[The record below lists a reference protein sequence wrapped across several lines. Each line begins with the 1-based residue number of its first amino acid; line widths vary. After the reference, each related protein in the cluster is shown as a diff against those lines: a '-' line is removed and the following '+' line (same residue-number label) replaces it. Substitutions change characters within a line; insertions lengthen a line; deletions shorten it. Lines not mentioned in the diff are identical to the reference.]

1 MHPQY
6 LTSLASILDNER
18 IITDIS
24 RRRAYAT
31 DASFYQ
37 LIPAL
42 VLKVANVSEMQ
53 EVLALSFLHNVP
65 VTFRAAG
72 TSLSGQA
79 ITDSVL
85 ILLTEHWRNHEILG
99 NGEKIRLQPG
109 VVGADANRY
118 LAPYQRKIGP
128 DPASINAC
136 KIGGIAAN
144 NASGMCCGVAKNTFY
159 TMAEMTIVFADGTVL
174 NTGSPSSIAEFRKS
188 HKPLLDAIENLA
200 RSVQADTAL
209 TELIQHKY
217 RLKNTTGYSLNA
229 LTDYTDPVAVLSHL
243 MVGSEGTL
251 GFIADITY
259 NTVVEHSFKATGL
272 YLFANATIACQL
284 ASTLREYPVDAVEL
298 LDQRALNSVQG
309 KPGLPDTFCHN
320 AATST
325 ALLIETTASDQ
336 ATLDAYITQL
346 THLVEEAQPSEAISF
361 SQDPVLGGQLWA
373 IRKATFPAVGAVRE
387 TGTTVIIEDVSFPHE
402 VLDQGVL
409 GLQALFTKYDYA
421 EALIFGHAL
430 AGNLHFVFTQA
441 FDTPEQI
448 QRYDDF
454 MRDVAQL
461 VAVDFKGSLK
471 AEHGTGRNMA
481 PFVEL
486 EWGEQAFSVMREL
499 KRIIDPTGILNPG
512 VILNE
517 DPDAH
522 IKNLKALP
530 KANEIVDKCIECG
543 FCEPVCPSKDLT
555 FTPRQRIA
563 IWRRIQQ
570 LKDRGYLIDAER
582 QELGQLEHDFQ
593 YYGID
598 TCAATGLCAE
608 RCPVGINTGDLIR
621 ELRGQNIGKFGA
633 TIAKFSSEQFA
644 PLAQAT
650 GTTLGLASRI
660 SKIIGPQNTNTLG
673 RIIHKGSAGKIPL
686 WFSRYPQQA
695 APLHITKATQSKTL
709 GKATKAQISHANV
722 EAKGNPTGAHTEG
735 LEVIYFPSCASRTM
749 GPDPL
754 NKEQRS
760 LHEVT
765 QTVLQKAGYQ
775 VTIPDSVSGLCC
787 GMPFSSKGLGQF
799 ASAKGDELL
808 TNLQTISDNGRIP
821 IIFDTSPCKLRLAE
835 LGHTLPIFEACEFM
849 AQYALDKLNIQPI
862 DETVALHITCSSQKM
877 GLSSALQTIAK
888 RCATEVIQPE
898 GIHCCGFAGD
908 KGMTQPELN
917 ASALSTLKKQVGGTC
932 SNGYSNSRT
941 CEIGLSEHSGIDYQS
956 LLYLLDRASTAKAI
970 V

>member
-6 LTSLASILDNER
+6 LNSLSHILDNER

-42 VLKVANVSEMQ
+42 VIKVASIGEMQ
-53 EVLALSFLHNVP
+53 DVLALSFLHNIP

-85 ILLTEHWRNHEILG
+85 ILLTEHWRNHEILE
-99 NGEKIRLQPG
+99 NGQKIRLQPG

-159 TMAEMTIVFADGTVL
+159 TMAEMTIIFADGTAL
-174 NTGSPSSIAEFRKS
+174 NTGDASSIAAFRTS
-188 HKPLLDAIENLA
+188 HKPLLDAIEALA
-200 RSVQADTAL
+200 QNVQADAEL
-209 TELIQHKY
+209 TTLIQHKY

-229 LTDYTDPVAVLSHL
+229 LTDYTDPVSVLSHL

-259 NTVVEHSFKATGL
+259 NTVVEHPYKATGL
-272 YLFANATIACQL
+272 YLFANPTIACQL

-298 LDQRALNSVQG
+298 LDQRALNSVAG

-320 AATST
+320 APTST

-336 ATLDAYITQL
+336 ASLDAHISQL
-346 THLVEEAQPSEAISF
+346 TSLVQQAQPLEAIHF
-361 SQDPVLGGQLWA
+361 SQDAVLSAQLWA

-387 TGTTVIIEDVSFPHE
+387 TGTTVIIEDVSFPHD

-409 GLQALFTKYDYA
+409 GLQALFAKYNYT

-441 FDTPEQI
+441 FDTPEQV

-461 VAVDFKGSLK
+461 VAVDFQGSLK

-486 EWGEQAFSVMREL
+486 EWGKKAFSVMREL
-499 KRIIDPTGILNPG
+499 KQIIDPTGILNPG

-530 KANEIVDKCIECG
+530 KANDIVDKCIECG

-621 ELRGQNIGKFGA
+621 ELRGQNVGKFGT

-644 PLAQAT
+644 PLTKTA
-650 GTTLGLASRI
+650 GTALGLASRI
-660 SKIIGPQNTNTLG
+660 SKIIGPTRTNTLG
-673 RIIHKGSAGKIPL
+673 RTLHHSTGRRMPL
-686 WFSRYPQQA
+686 WFSRYPQPA
-695 APLHITKATQSKTL
+695 APLGTSKSASSQSLVAQTKLELEANHAESK
-709 GKATKAQISHANV
+709 K
-722 EAKGNPTGAHTEG
+722 HT

-754 NKEQRS
+754 SKEQRS

-765 QTVLQKAGYQ
+765 QTVLHKAGYT
-775 VTIPDSVSGLCC
+775 VTIPASVSGLCC
-787 GMPFSSKGLGQF
+787 GMPFSSKGLSQF
-799 ASAKGDELL
+799 ATAKGDELL
-808 TNLQTISDNGRIP
+808 ASLQTLSDNGRIP

-835 LGHTLPIFEACEFM
+835 LGHALPIFEACEFM
-849 AQYALDKLNIQPI
+849 AQHALDKLDIQPI
-862 DETVALHITCSSQKM
+862 NETVALHITCSSQKM
-877 GLSSALQTIAK
+877 GLSSALQTIAQ
-888 RCATEVIQPE
+888 RCATHVIEPE

-917 ASALSTLKKQVGGTC
+917 ASALSTLKKQVGSSC

-956 LLYLLDRASTAKAI
+956 LLYLLDRASTAKASA
-970 V
+970 